1 MLGLDDPKYQNIS
14 HKCVCEIEWNHMT
27 RRHQHYISLT
37 TGFKAFPKKQVT
49 HVPPPFAQDCTGHE
63 RRRALASGRMLGG
76 NLWLWGMWQHP
87 SHIPF
92 EDGSVGGNSFPFAKL
107 NRIYDWQLPCPES
120 YNHPMSCQVT
130 KFWQIM
136 LQDDFLRDGPTKT
149 KMYADSWGIRKL
161 ISHALRNLRQDRS
174 PRAPWLHVIISKK
187 ILDVRYFQN
196 MNRCVGFW
204 TSWTPLFGNAVV
216 FAYLSHVESST
227 STWSSFGPGIS
238 RLLSNRPLL
247 VLLPLPTMMWYMEIL
262 RTD

>member
-1 MLGLDDPKYQNIS
+1 M
-14 HKCVCEIEWNHMT
+14 
-27 RRHQHYISLT
+27 
-37 TGFKAFPKKQVT
+37 
-49 HVPPPFAQDCTGHE
+49 PPPFAQDCAGHE
-63 RRRALASGRMLGG
+63 CRRALASGRMLGG

-120 YNHPMSCQVT
+120 HNHPMSCQVT

-204 TSWTPLFGNAVV
+204 TSWTPLFWECCGFCLSKSRGVQHLNMIFIRAWYIQTPQQPPPPGVAAIADDDVV
-216 FAYLSHVESST
+216 YGDSEDWLN
-227 STWSSFGPGIS
+227 GG
-238 RLLSNRPLL
+238 L
-247 VLLPLPTMMWYMEIL
+247 
-262 RTD
+262 